1 MKQTKVF
8 ITIMLLFFLFQL
20 AYAQIEIGL
29 IGGINRASLSG
40 DKPKNTSY
48 TSLSSGMLG
57 AIFEV
62 GIAKDVRFGIQ
73 PMLLQKGT
81 KIAYKNPD
89 ERDPVDSLN
98 FKIDYF
104 TVPLMFKVI
113 SGNQKTYLSSG
124 LEVGFPLNASLEN
137 LDGSGKTDVLDK
149 LESIDVAVNFGF
161 GARFPIKRMI
171 LTLELRYTQG
181 LTNLNKGDEEDS
193 SALDFVLRSTGL
205 QFFGSIS
212 LPLGKIQ

>member
-1 MKQTKVF
+1 MKPLKLIF
-8 ITIMLLFFLFQL
+8 IFALLILLFQS

-81 KIAYKNPD
+81 KIAYKIPD
-89 ERDPVDSLN
+89 EREPRDSLN

-113 SGNQKTYLSSG
+113 SGNHKTYLSSG
-124 LEVGFPLNASLEN
+124 LEVGFPLNAAIEK

-149 LESIDVAVNFGF
+149 LETIDVAVNIGF
-161 GARFPIKRMI
+161 GARLPIRKVI

-181 LTNLNKGDEEDS
+181 LTNLNKGDEEDL
-193 SALDFVLRSTGL
+193 SALDFILRSTGM
-205 QFFGSIS
+205 QFIAMIS
-212 LPLGKIQ
+212 LPVGKK